1 MDYFLFNFSG
11 VQFHYTMSRVI
22 MFEEYGDMLSID
34 DVMEMLGIG
43 RNSVYE
49 LLNSGELKGFR
60 IKGKWKITKRAV
72 VEYIT
77 VKSGFSK

>member
-1 MDYFLFNFSG
+1 
-11 VQFHYTMSRVI
+11 

-49 LLNSGELKGFR
+49 LLNIGELEGFR

>member
-1 MDYFLFNFSG
+1 M
-11 VQFHYTMSRVI
+11 MSTSHLLENNLRKEWVI

>member
-1 MDYFLFNFSG
+1 
-11 VQFHYTMSRVI
+11 

-49 LLNSGELKGFR
+49 LLNSGELKVFL
-60 IKGKWKITKRAV
+60 IIGKWKITKRAG

>member
-1 MDYFLFNFSG
+1 
-11 VQFHYTMSRVI
+11 

-34 DVMEMLGIG
+34 DVMEMLGI
-43 RNSVYE
+43 VYE

>member
-1 MDYFLFNFSG
+1 
-11 VQFHYTMSRVI
+11 

-49 LLNSGELKGFR
+49 LLNIGELKGFR
-60 IKGKWKITKRAV
+60 IKGKWKITKRVV

>member
-1 MDYFLFNFSG
+1 
-11 VQFHYTMSRVI
+11 

-49 LLNSGELKGFR
+49 LLNIGELKGFR
-60 IKGKWKITKRAV
+60 IKGKWKITKRDV

>member
-1 MDYFLFNFSG
+1 
-11 VQFHYTMSRVI
+11 
-22 MFEEYGDMLSID
+22 MLSID

-49 LLNSGELKGFR
+49 LLNIGELKGFR

>member
-1 MDYFLFNFSG
+1 
-11 VQFHYTMSRVI
+11 

-49 LLNSGELKGFR
+49 LLNIGELKGFR

-77 VKSGFSK
+77 VKSGWYCQ

>member
-1 MDYFLFNFSG
+1 
-11 VQFHYTMSRVI
+11 

-49 LLNSGELKGFR
+49 LLNSGEL
-60 IKGKWKITKRAV
+60 AV
-72 VEYIT
+72 IFMCR
-77 VKSGFSK
+77 KS

>member
-1 MDYFLFNFSG
+1 
-11 VQFHYTMSRVI
+11 

-49 LLNSGELKGFR
+49 LLNLSL
-60 IKGKWKITKRAV
+60 IHI
-72 VEYIT
+72 
-77 VKSGFSK
+77 

>member
-1 MDYFLFNFSG
+1 
-11 VQFHYTMSRVI
+11 

-49 LLNSGELKGFR
+49 LLNIGELKGFR
-60 IKGKWKITKRAV
+60 IKGKWKITK
-72 VEYIT
+72 
-77 VKSGFSK
+77 

>member
-1 MDYFLFNFSG
+1 
-11 VQFHYTMSRVI
+11 
-22 MFEEYGDMLSID
+22 MFEEYVDMLSID